1 MVGEASES
9 KGRQMDGKYCE
20 KCKTALIK
28 CSECQG
34 NGKKLGGSKC
44 PHCNGTG
51 YHCQMHGGAWKK

>member
-1 MVGEASES
+1 
-9 KGRQMDGKYCE
+9 MDGKYCE